1 MYLNTWGNVR
11 KMSGWQRFKD
21 KMRGLWLGI
30 KKGQVDSFSDHSM
43 TNYVSYINTWAQG
56 KENPQK

>member
-1 MYLNTWGNVR
+1 
-11 KMSGWQRFKD
+11 MSGWQRFKD